1 MVSWVITQHYIK
13 VIVCRHNM
21 AGYFE
26 TLLTDKR
33 LVLLPLFVCV
43 SVCVC
48 VAIFV
53 VCASNFKSKLAIAIP
68 WGYVSQ
74 IKTTCN
80 SERVC
85 VF

>member
-1 MVSWVITQHYIK
+1 
-13 VIVCRHNM
+13 M

-26 TLLTDKR
+26 TLLTDKS

-53 VCASNFKSKLAIAIP
+53 VCASNFKSKLAIALFA
-68 WGYVSQ
+68 GV
-74 IKTTCN
+74 
-80 SERVC
+80 
-85 VF
+85 